1 MRIHPKLDGA
11 PVHVACP
18 LFSRHK
24 TYHMTYHMT
33 YPTCPSPIS
42 SHIAPSSPAVLC
54 VKCDPTERLRERER
68 EIKRK
73 EREIEINKEI
83 INKYCKH
90 IYINNKCKYCAQS
103 PLS

>member
-1 MRIHPKLDGA
+1 MGGNSLSNKEKREEKKDNNKYMEDVKIVESAISEIEEYEREIERDRERI
-11 PVHVACP
+11 
-18 LFSRHK
+18 
-24 TYHMTYHMT
+24 
-33 YPTCPSPIS
+33 
-42 SHIAPSSPAVLC
+42 
-54 VKCDPTERLRERER
+54 RERER